1 MTELIIGR
9 ASDVEPQDKGEI
21 SVRNLIKDLTEAPD
35 VSVSLVTLKGGK
47 NKTVKQEASW
57 AFYYVLKSE
66 GNCLFNIDGENYLA
80 EEGSYFLIP
89 PNTPY
94 YDQGCMDI
102 LTVCSP
108 HYDPDKV
115 KYLD

>member
-1 MTELIIGR
+1 MTEAIIGH
-9 ASDVEPQDKGEI
+9 ASDVKPQDKGEI
-21 SVRNLIKDLTEAPD
+21 SVRNLIRGLDNPD
-35 VSVSLVTLKGGK
+35 ISFSIITVKGGK
-47 NKTVKQEASW
+47 NTTVKQEISW

-66 GNCLFNIDGENYLA
+66 GSCLFNIDGDNYPA

-89 PNTPY
+89 PDTPY
-94 YDQGCMDI
+94 YDQGSME
-102 LTVCSP
+102 LLSVCSP